1 MSQKK
6 ARQQR
11 QEQRKVLKRK
21 NQEIRVALAE
31 QLRLLEKRCGEF
43 DGGDWGEAVDIA
55 TRLRVIFHTGGK
67 SKSPSILQ
75 SLDAEKVQMLST
87 IEYRGEDS
95 DNLIAI
101 TGGLYSQ
108 RFGRDDTGSFYELRP
123 PLGESF
129 FKFEVPALQWWKG
142 IVEIKGDEV
151 NNPGRHVYRRVDVVK
166 GIAEHDGGAHL
177 ASRIPESHDVL
188 TRPGGLV
195 RLTIGEEGN
204 TQEVPIVGV
213 HLAMLRQIAYET
225 LNSPALRALAEPRQD
240 VAEGA

>member
-55 TRLRVIFHTGGK
+55 TRLRVIFHTGSK

-75 SLDAEKVQMLST
+75 SLDAEKVPMLST
-87 IEYRGEDS
+87 IEYRENA
-95 DNLIAI
+95 DNLIALS
-101 TGGLYSQ
+101 GGLYRQ
-108 RFGRDDTGSFYELRP
+108 TFGKDENGPYYELRTI
-123 PLGESF
+123 LGDSF
-129 FKFEVPALQWWKG
+129 FKSEVPADRWWEAV
-142 IVEIKGDEV
+142 VEVKGDEV
-151 NNPGRHVYRRVDVVK
+151 DNPGRHEYRRVDVAK
-166 GIAEHDGGAHL
+166 GISEHDGGAHL
-177 ASRIPESHDVL
+177 ASRIPESHDIL

-195 RLTIGEEGN
+195 RLTFGTEVDTEE
-204 TQEVPIVGV
+204 VMIVGV

-225 LNSPALRALAEPRQD
+225 LNSPALRDLADP
-240 VAEGA
+240 AKG